1 MNKLDNTDISILAFL
16 QNDSKLTNKEIA
28 AQLNLTTTPVYERI
42 KRMEREGIIDKYV
55 ALVNPEKVGLQLT
68 AFCDVSLKEHSKAFI
83 EKFEQEISA
92 FSEVS
97 ECYHIAGTFDYLL
110 KIFVPDMSAYQNFII
125 HKLATLENIGK
136 VQSSFVMTTVKKSTA
151 LNVEG

>member
-1 MNKLDNTDISILAFL
+1 MHKLDNTDISILAFL

-68 AFCDVSLKEHSKAFI
+68 AFCDVSLKEHSKDFI

-110 KIFVPDMSAYQNFII
+110 KIFVVDMSAYQNFII

-136 VQSSFVMTTVKKSTA
+136 VQSSFVMTTVKKST
-151 LNVEG
+151 VIEIK